1 MEAARLSADLAW
13 LSATNGVLQDDH
25 AAAVCLLGLRSQGAA
40 DVDVRDAETLLADV
54 PPGRRCVAVSLG
66 LSAQTN
72 PGALAALD
80 ARIAAHAAAGIYTL
94 LRFEARLWMHGHHL
108 RLARRYAQ
116 EPAVLFGLL
125 GRRPLAARLWAASQ
139 ALRLAH
145 ARALVWLPLE
155 SAQTALAAGAAGAH
169 EGLGWLWDAAR
180 PQGPRPQLLAGA
192 LRQPVLLDGWQP
204 AAHSPMAH
212 DRLMSL
218 CRQGGIGW
226 LAHCTGPWMTSERGT
241 PVLSRAARVLQRAV
255 YLSSFGASS

>member
-1 MEAARLSADLAW
+1 MSADLAW
-13 LSATNGVLQDDH
+13 LGTTSGVLQDAH
-25 AAAVCLLGLRSQGAA
+25 AITVRLLGLRSQGGTA
-40 DVDVRDAETLLADV
+40 DGDLRDAEALLADV

-66 LSAQTN
+66 LAKQMN
-72 PGALAALD
+72 PAGLAALD
-80 ARIAAHAAAGIYTL
+80 ARIEAHAAAGIYTL
-94 LRFEARLWMHGHHL
+94 LRLDARLWMHGHHL
-108 RLARRYAQ
+108 RLARRYAR
-116 EPAVLFGLL
+116 EPAVLFALL

-145 ARALVWLPLE
+145 PRALVWLPLE
-155 SAQTALAAGAAGAH
+155 SAQTALAVGAH

-204 AAHSPMAH
+204 SAHSPMTH

-226 LAHCTGPWMTSERGT
+226 LARCSAPWLTSERGT